1 MRLQKLS
8 PLFVLLLAACGGGG
22 GGDNGTPASES
33 RVLLERVA
41 GSMDDRSG
49 TTATDPVRG
58 CVDGPATDIL
68 LGWGRALAIAANGQ
82 TLYLDERGMCDG
94 RYRIRQLDLATG
106 KVTTLATSAERP
118 APDAPV
124 PVQLTG
130 FLTPSALAQAPDGTL
145 LIADSEVFDG
155 SLTLSSRTRPGLG
168 NGVWALAPDGALRQ
182 VAGFARP
189 ARTPMADG
197 TGADA
202 VFESITGLCADTQGG
217 FYVEDLGR
225 VRRLTADG
233 AVQTLAD
240 AQGQRFHQLY
250 CGPAGQALTTVRQAD
265 GTSRLAAL
273 PSGQTLGAWNAAMT
287 TYAPASA
294 QTAWA
299 RAWTTPP
306 ALFLADLASGEAL
319 PGAHVPL
326 TASGELQMAGQAYS
340 PDPSTLRAASGE
352 VAYLRTAYGIVR
364 MTYR

>member
-1 MRLQKLS
+1 MKLHKLS
-8 PLFVLLLAACGGGG
+8 PLFLLALAACGGG

-41 GSMDDRSG
+41 GPAGDKPG
-49 TTATDPVRG
+49 AATDPVRG
-58 CVDGPATDIL
+58 CVDGPATDIV
-68 LGWGRALAIAANGQ
+68 LGGGRALAIAANGQ
-82 TLYLDERGMCDG
+82 TLYLDERGLCDG

-124 PVQLTG
+124 PVQLTS
-130 FLTPSALAQAPDGTL
+130 FLAPSALAQAPDGTL

-182 VAGFARP
+182 VAGVAKP
-189 ARTPMADG
+189 TGTPMADG

>member
-1 MRLQKLS
+1 MKLHKLS
-8 PLFVLLLAACGGGG
+8 PLFLLALAACGGG

-41 GSMDDRSG
+41 GPAGDKPG
-49 TTATDPVRG
+49 AATDPVRG
-58 CVDGPATDIL
+58 CVDGPATDIV
-68 LGWGRALAIAANGQ
+68 LGGGRALAIAANGQ

-124 PVQLTG
+124 PVQLTS
-130 FLTPSALAQAPDGTL
+130 FLAPSALAQAPDGTL

-155 SLTLSSRTRPGLG
+155 SLTLSWRTRPGLG

-202 VFESITGLCADTQGG
+202 LFESITGLCADTQGG

>member
-1 MRLQKLS
+1 MKLHKLS
-8 PLFVLLLAACGGGG
+8 PLFLLALAACGGG

-41 GSMDDRSG
+41 GPAGDKPG
-49 TTATDPVRG
+49 AATDPVRG

-124 PVQLTG
+124 PVQLTS
-130 FLTPSALAQAPDGTL
+130 FLAPSALAQAPDGTL

-155 SLTLSSRTRPGLG
+155 SLTLSWRTRPGLG

>member
-1 MRLQKLS
+1 MKLHKLS
-8 PLFVLLLAACGGGG
+8 PLFLLALAACGGG

-41 GSMDDRSG
+41 GPAGDKPG
-49 TTATDPVRG
+49 AATDPVRG
-58 CVDGPATDIL
+58 CVDGPATDIV
-68 LGWGRALAIAANGQ
+68 LGGGRALAIAANGQ
-82 TLYLDERGMCDG
+82 TLYLDERGLCDG

-124 PVQLTG
+124 PVQLTS
-130 FLTPSALAQAPDGTL
+130 FLAPSALAQAPDGTL

>member
-182 VAGFARP
+182 VAGFAQP
-189 ARTPMADG
+189 TGTPMADG
-197 TGADA
+197 TGAGA
-202 VFESITGLCADTQGG
+202 VFESITALCADAQGG

-233 AVQTLAD
+233 TVQTLAD
-240 AQGQRFHQLY
+240 TQGQRFHGLY
-250 CGPAGQALTTVRQAD
+250 CGPAGQALTSTRQAD
-265 GTSRLAAL
+265 GTYRLVAL
-273 PSGQTLGAWNAAMT
+273 PSGLTLGAWDAASAP
-287 TYAPASA
+287 YAPASA

-299 RAWTTPP
+299 WAPG
-306 ALFLADLASGEAL
+306 ALFLADLESGKGLPGTRVPLNASGQ
-319 PGAHVPL
+319 
-326 TASGELQMAGQAYS
+326 LQIAGQAYT
-340 PDPSTLRAASGE
+340 PDREALRAASGE
-352 VAYLRTAYGIVR
+352 VAYLRTTYGIVR

>member
-1 MRLQKLS
+1 MKLHKLS
-8 PLFVLLLAACGGGG
+8 PLFLLALAACGGG

-41 GSMDDRSG
+41 GPAGDKPG
-49 TTATDPVRG
+49 AATDPVRG
-58 CVDGPATDIL
+58 CVDGPATDIV
-68 LGWGRALAIAANGQ
+68 LGGGRALAIAANGQ
-82 TLYLDERGMCDG
+82 TLYLDERGLCDG

-124 PVQLTG
+124 PVQLTS
-130 FLTPSALAQAPDGTL
+130 FLAPSALAQAPDGTL

-155 SLTLSSRTRPGLG
+155 SLTLSWRTRPGLG

-225 VRRLTADG
+225 RARGSRHT
-233 AVQTLAD
+233 
-240 AQGQRFHQLY
+240 R
-250 CGPAGQALTTVRQAD
+250 GPAACAG
-265 GTSRLAAL
+265 
-273 PSGQTLGAWNAAMT
+273 
-287 TYAPASA
+287 
-294 QTAWA
+294 A
-299 RAWTTPP
+299 RA
-306 ALFLADLASGEAL
+306 
-319 PGAHVPL
+319 
-326 TASGELQMAGQAYS
+326 
-340 PDPSTLRAASGE
+340 AA
-352 VAYLRTAYGIVR
+352 
-364 MTYR
+364 

>member
-1 MRLQKLS
+1 MPLHKLS
-8 PLFVLLLAACGGGG
+8 PLFLLALAACGGG

-41 GSMDDRSG
+41 GPAGDKPG
-49 TTATDPVRG
+49 AATDPVRG
-58 CVDGPATDIL
+58 CVDGPATDIV
-68 LGWGRALAIAANGQ
+68 LGGGRALAIAANGQ
-82 TLYLDERGMCDG
+82 TLYLDERGLCDG

-124 PVQLTG
+124 PVQLTS
-130 FLTPSALAQAPDGTL
+130 FLAPSALAQAPDGTL

-155 SLTLSSRTRPGLG
+155 SLTLSWRTRPGLG

>member
-1 MRLQKLS
+1 
-8 PLFVLLLAACGGGG
+8 
-22 GGDNGTPASES
+22 
-33 RVLLERVA
+33 
-41 GSMDDRSG
+41 
-49 TTATDPVRG
+49 
-58 CVDGPATDIL
+58 
-68 LGWGRALAIAANGQ
+68 
-82 TLYLDERGMCDG
+82 
-94 RYRIRQLDLATG
+94 
-106 KVTTLATSAERP
+106 
-118 APDAPV
+118 
-124 PVQLTG
+124 
-130 FLTPSALAQAPDGTL
+130 
-145 LIADSEVFDG
+145 
-155 SLTLSSRTRPGLG
+155 
-168 NGVWALAPDGALRQ
+168 
-182 VAGFARP
+182 
-189 ARTPMADG
+189 MADG

>member
-1 MRLQKLS
+1 MPLHKLS
-8 PLFVLLLAACGGGG
+8 PLFVLILAACGGGG
-22 GGDNGTPASES
+22 GGGNNGTPASES

-41 GSMDDRSG
+41 GPAGDKPG
-49 TTATDPVRG
+49 AATDPVRG
-58 CVDGPATDIL
+58 CVDGPATDIV
-68 LGWGRALAIAANGQ
+68 LGGGRALAIAANGQ
-82 TLYLDERGMCDG
+82 TLYLDERGLCDG

-124 PVQLTG
+124 PVQLTS
-130 FLTPSALAQAPDGTL
+130 FLAPSALAQAPDGTL

-155 SLTLSSRTRPGLG
+155 SLTLSWRTRPGLG
-168 NGVWALAPDGALRQ
+168 HGVWALAPDGALRQ

>member
-1 MRLQKLS
+1 MKLHKLS
-8 PLFVLLLAACGGGG
+8 PLFLLALAACGGG

-41 GSMDDRSG
+41 GPAGDKPG
-49 TTATDPVRG
+49 AATDPVRG
-58 CVDGPATDIL
+58 CVDGPATDIV
-68 LGWGRALAIAANGQ
+68 LGGGRALAIAANGQ
-82 TLYLDERGMCDG
+82 TLYLDERGLCDG

-124 PVQLTG
+124 PVQLTS
-130 FLTPSALAQAPDGTL
+130 FLAPSALAQAPDGTL

-155 SLTLSSRTRPGLG
+155 SLTLSWRTRPGLG

>member
-1 MRLQKLS
+1 MKLHKLS
-8 PLFVLLLAACGGGG
+8 PLFLLALAACGGG

-41 GSMDDRSG
+41 GPAGDKPG
-49 TTATDPVRG
+49 AATDPVRG
-58 CVDGPATDIL
+58 CVDGPATDIV
-68 LGWGRALAIAANGQ
+68 LGGGRALAIAANGQ

-155 SLTLSSRTRPGLG
+155 SLTLSWRTRPGLG